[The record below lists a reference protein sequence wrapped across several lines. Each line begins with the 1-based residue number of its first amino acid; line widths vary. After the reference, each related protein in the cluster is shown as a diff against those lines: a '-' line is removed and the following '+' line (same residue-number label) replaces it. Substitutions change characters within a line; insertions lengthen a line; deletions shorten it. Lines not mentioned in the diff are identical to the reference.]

1 MSVLRCNLYVKIIL
15 WMLLNLVLLAV
26 LGCGF
31 SLYLMAGRGQDGIL
45 PASLFSTRADS
56 ALRVISAN
64 LQYHSVLE
72 WEELLEPH
80 ARRLPVHVHLQSLD
94 TESIRD
100 TAIPERMVEQA
111 KKLPR
116 AIYSFCPS
124 PEVMFWDPMGS
135 TMFAGKNSNV
145 EYGLP
150 PVPPALFRH
159 TDSPSRYWL
168 GRVMYIPDGNRQIHT
183 VLVVLESD
191 TVDGHGLFFDFDA
204 LCLLVLAILGVS
216 FLWWLPFVRH
226 LSRPLRRMAKYAEEV
241 EFDKFSCVDRPFL
254 RDRDFSGARKDE
266 IGRVGYALVSM
277 TQRMNRMLTGQR
289 QFIRY
294 VAHELNTPLA
304 KAQMG
309 LGVLECKLS
318 GDERVRVQQV
328 LRHIKRLS
336 VLTEEV
342 LSYLQAK
349 AAMNTPQDAV
359 VDLCSFLSST
369 VQGEAPEDDVHV
381 EVEPGLSVVTDRDY
395 LQRMVSNVLRNAQH
409 YAGDC
414 GPIVIRAKKKD
425 AEIMISVM
433 DSGPGVP
440 EEDLPSLCEPF
451 FRGCA
456 AVTHPG
462 GTGLG
467 LSIVKY
473 CIEACGGRMEYGN
486 RRPRGFFVRL
496 WFPVKKKGHGLWEN
510 GAEM

>member
-1 MSVLRCNLYVKIIL
+1 MNLLRCNLYVKIIL

-26 LGCGF
+26 LGCGI
-31 SLYLMAGRGQDGIL
+31 SWYVMAGKGYDGVL

-64 LQYHSVLE
+64 LQYRSVLE
-72 WEELLEPH
+72 WEDLLEPH
-80 ARRLPVHVHLQSLD
+80 ARRLPVRVHLQSLD

-100 TAIPERMVEQA
+100 SAIPDRMVEQA
-111 KKLPR
+111 KNLPR

-135 TMFAGKNSNV
+135 TMFAGRNNNV

-159 TDSPSRYWL
+159 TNAPSRYWL
-168 GRVMYIPDGNRQIHT
+168 GRVMYIPDINRQIHT
-183 VLVVLESD
+183 VLVVMESD
-191 TVDGHGLFFDFDA
+191 TVDGHGLFFDIDKIF
-204 LCLLVLAILGVS
+204 LLVAVILGVS

-226 LSRPLRRMAKYAEEV
+226 LSSPLRRMAKYAEDV
-241 EFDKFSCVDRPFL
+241 EFESFSCVDKPFL
-254 RDRDFSGARKDE
+254 HDKEFSGARKDE
-266 IGRVGYALVSM
+266 IGRVGYALVAM
-277 TQRMNRMLTGQR
+277 MQRMNRMLTGQR

-309 LGVLECKLS
+309 LGVLECKLN
-318 GDERVRVQQV
+318 GDERLRVQQV

-342 LSYLQAK
+342 LAYLQAK
-349 AAMNTPQDAV
+349 ASMTTPREV
-359 VDLCSFLSST
+359 SVELCPFLSSI
-369 VQGEAPEDDVHV
+369 VQSEASDADVHV
-381 EVEPGLSVVTDRDY
+381 EVEQGLCLCTDRDY
-395 LQRMVSNVLRNAQH
+395 LQRIISNVLRNALN
-409 YAGDC
+409 YAGND
-414 GPIVIRAKKKD
+414 GPVVIRAERGE
-425 AEIMISVM
+425 AETVISVT
-433 DSGPGVP
+433 DHGPGVR

-451 FRGCA
+451 FRGHA
-456 AVTHPG
+456 ATTHPG

-467 LSIVKY
+467 LSIVKD

-486 RRPRGFFVRL
+486 VLPRGFSVCL
-496 WFPVKKKGHGLWEN
+496 HFPLKKRNHCG
-510 GAEM
+510 